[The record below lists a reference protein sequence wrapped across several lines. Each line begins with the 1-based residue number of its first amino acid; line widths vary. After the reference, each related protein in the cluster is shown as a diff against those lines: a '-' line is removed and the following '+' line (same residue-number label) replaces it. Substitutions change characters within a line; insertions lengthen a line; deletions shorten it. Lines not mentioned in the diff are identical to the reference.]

1 MPNAQYLL
9 GAGAIGQA
17 LLGELLLRFAFRPLS
32 LLLGLLHT
40 LLLLGQDNLDVARA
54 RHIGVDATVR
64 TVCPAPSV
72 ASLVHLSHRTFS
84 HVRICTIGPSYST
97 RHDHYMQMCSLCWQS
112 SAVACIGEKQI
123 PECE

>member
-1 MPNAQYLL
+1 MPKAQSLL

-17 LLGELLLRFAFRPLS
+17 LLGELLLRFAHRPIS

-54 RHIGVDATVR
+54 RHIGVDAAVR

-72 ASLVHLSHRTFS
+72 ASLVHLFHRTFS
-84 HVRICTIGPSYST
+84 HVRICTIHDPSCGT
-97 RHDHYMQMCSLCWQS
+97 RHDYYMH
-112 SAVACIGEKQI
+112 
-123 PECE
+123 